1 MAESESAGLFDL
13 GTLKGKQK
21 KKQQQT
27 VLNHLKKFFEQ
38 NPEVINSKPNLESC
52 NAEDIDDGILGKFA
66 TWLPSNSK
74 VSKYSAHDQY
84 VSCFHGILEEVP
96 RFRTKVHEWTN
107 YYTNLR

>member
-38 NPEVINSKPNLESC
+38 NPEVINS
-52 NAEDIDDGILGKFA
+52 
-66 TWLPSNSK
+66 T
-74 VSKYSAHDQY
+74 
-84 VSCFHGILEEVP
+84 
-96 RFRTKVHEWTN
+96 
-107 YYTNLR
+107 